1 MSRPK
6 LKLLT
11 KNEMIASGMMYNY
24 ELIMN
29 EYLDSMPFNKKE
41 RSEVKLALQV
51 KINSAFDQVISGRN
65 KKALK
70 KLDKRFKELKK
81 ITEQNNARNHKI
93 EDITEDKYINDLSD
107 LMFHRQ

>member
-11 KNEMIASGMMYNY
+11 KDEMIASGTMYNY
-24 ELIMN
+24 EIIMYD
-29 EYLDSMPFNKKE
+29 YLDAMPFNDKE

-51 KINSAFDQVISGRN
+51 KINSAFDQVVSGRD

-70 KLDKRFKELKK
+70 KLDKRFKELAK
-81 ITEQNNARNHKI
+81 IAYTEKRKHDDGN
-93 EDITEDKYINDLSD
+93 DDKYFNDLAD
-107 LMFHRQ
+107 LLFKRTS

>member
-11 KNEMIASGMMYNY
+11 KDEMIASGTMYNY
-24 ELIMN
+24 EIIMN
-29 EYLDSMPFNKKE
+29 EYLEAMPFNDKE

-70 KLDKRFKELKK
+70 KLDKRFKELAK
-81 ITEQNNARNHKI
+81 IAYDEKRKHEGN
-93 EDITEDKYINDLSD
+93 DDKYFNDLSD
-107 LMFHRQ
+107 LLFKRTS